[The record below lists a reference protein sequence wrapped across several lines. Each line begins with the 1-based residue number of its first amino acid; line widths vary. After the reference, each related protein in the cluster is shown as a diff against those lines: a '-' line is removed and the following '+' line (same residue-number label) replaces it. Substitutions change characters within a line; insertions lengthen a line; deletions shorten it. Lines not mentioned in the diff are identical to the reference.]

1 MTKNVALLF
10 PLLAASTLLLAPTP
24 AQACGGTFCDGGP
37 NPMPVDQ
44 TGEDILFVIDGD
56 EIEAHVRI
64 QYEGEASRFAWVVP
78 VQSVPSISVGSE
90 LLFQALGN
98 GSRRTYNLQRTFED
112 GCAGDGDGDGDSG
125 GGFVPTADMG
135 SGGPDVVFEDTVG
148 AFEVVVLQGGT
159 AEEVVDWLDQNG
171 YQQDPKSEPILQEY
185 LDEGFLFA
193 AFKLT
198 AGAEVDEIHPIA
210 IRYQGDEPC
219 IPLRLTRIAA
229 QDDMGVRAYFLGDE
243 RVFPRN
249 YEHVVLNDAA
259 IDWNNVATQFND
271 ALTMAVDEA
280 GGRAF
285 VTDYAGSSN
294 VIQTFGIYSSAWN
307 PDAFVDIVATDV
319 VATLNEQQLMTC
331 VSQWNCQ
338 GLHPLI
344 RPLLMQYLPPPDGLD
359 PEEFWASL
367 LEFSDLIDQDA
378 WDAQAFADELSER
391 IVEPGLHAVELVEAW
406 PYLTRLNTTI
416 SPHEMTED
424 PMFISRD
431 DLGDVARS
439 NNADQY
445 SACDG
450 DDVYTFEDGNQ
461 LCIPDGESWPTVVDM
476 PYAERIELVMAVGAP
491 QVVVDNREAIAA
503 ALDTHN
509 EEACA
514 SMGGDDGGGDDGE
527 DDGDGGETGEGGSGS
542 GGSGGG
548 IDASDGGCGCDVD
561 TETSALPLL
570 GLLALGLRR
579 RQKPEIEE

>member
-1 MTKNVALLF
+1 MKKNIALLF

-24 AQACGGTFCDGGP
+24 AEACGGTFCDGGP

-90 LLFQALGN
+90 LMFQALGN

-112 GCAGDGDGDGDSG
+112 GCGGDGDGDGDSG
-125 GGFVPTADMG
+125 GSGFIPANDAG
-135 SGGPDVVFEDTVG
+135 GGGPEILFEDTVG
-148 AFEVVVLQGGT
+148 AFEVAVLQGGT

-171 YQQDPKSEPILQEY
+171 YQQDPQSEPILQEY

-198 AGAEVDEIHPIA
+198 AGADVDEIHPIA

-229 QDDMGVRAYFLGDE
+229 QDDMGVRAYFLGDT

-271 ALTMAVDEA
+271 VLTMAVDEA

-294 VIQTFGIYSSAWN
+294 VIQTFGIYSNSWN
-307 PDAFVDIVATDV
+307 PDAFANIDPTDV
-319 VATLNEQQLMTC
+319 VATLNQQELMSC
-331 VSQWNCQ
+331 FSEWDCQ

-344 RPLLMQYLPPPDGLD
+344 LPLLAQYLPPPDGLD
-359 PEEFWASL
+359 PEEFWAFL
-367 LEFSDLIDQDA
+367 PQFADLIDQDA
-378 WDAQAFADELSER
+378 WDAQAFADDLSER
-391 IVEPGLHAVELVEAW
+391 IVEPGQHAIGLVETW

-431 DLGDVARS
+431 DLGGVDRN

-445 SACDG
+445 LECDG
-450 DDVYTFEDGNQ
+450 DNLYTFEDGNQ
-461 LCIPDGESWPTVVDM
+461 LCIPNGQSWPTVVDM
-476 PYAERIELVMAVGAP
+476 PYARRIELVMAVGAP
-491 QVVVDNREAIAA
+491 QVVVDNAEAIEA
-503 ALDTHN
+503 ALDAHN

-514 SMGGDDGGGDDGE
+514 SMGGDDGGGDGG
-527 DDGDGGETGEGGSGS
+527 DDEGGDGGETGDDGDGSGS

-548 IDASDGGCGCDVD
+548 VDAADGGCGCDVR

-570 GLLALGLRR
+570 GLLAIGLVRR
-579 RQKPEIEE
+579 RRN